1 MTGAGGMLGR
11 AVCAELGSHAL
22 GLTHAGLDVT
32 DAGAVA
38 CALEAHQLAAIVNC
52 AAWTDVDGAES
63 HPDEAAALNAEAVG
77 NLARAAAARGIHF
90 ITISTDY
97 VFDGTGVAPWPEVA
111 PPPDSLDAELDAG
124 RFGFQPLG
132 VYGASKLAGERAL
145 IAAGGDWCLV
155 RTQWLYGAGGR
166 NFIDTIARVARERS
180 AALASGMP
188 VPPLRVVND
197 QHGAPTW
204 VRDVARGL
212 RVLIEQRARGVFHV
226 VNSGETTWHGVAE
239 LILSELGLACPLE
252 PCASSEFPRPARR
265 PTNSRLSQA
274 HFAAL
279 AGAPL
284 PDWQTALREYLGM
297 TPCSPMARE

>member
-1 MTGAGGMLGR
+1 MLGI
-11 AVCAELGSHAL
+11 AVCAELGSRAL

-32 DAGAVA
+32 DAAAVA
-38 CALEAHQLAAIVNC
+38 RALGAHQPVAIVNC

-63 HPDEAAALNAEAVG
+63 HPAEAAALNAGAVG
-77 NLARAAAARGIHF
+77 NLARAAAARGIYF

-111 PPPDSLDAELDAG
+111 PPVASPDAEESEARRL
-124 RFGFQPLG
+124 GFQPLG

-145 IAAGGDWCLV
+145 MAAGGDWCLV

-166 NFIDTIARVARERS
+166 NFVDTIARVARERG
-180 AALASGMP
+180 AAPVSGTP
-188 VPPLRVVND
+188 VAPLRVVDD

-239 LILSELGLACPLE
+239 FILRELALDCPLE
-252 PCASSEFPRPARR
+252 PCGSDEFPRPARR
-265 PTNSRLSQA
+265 PVNSRLSQA
-274 HFAAL
+274 CFAAV
-279 AGAPL
+279 AGASL